1 MKRVRK
7 RAVVSGR
14 VQGVAFR
21 AYTRSMARKLG
32 VVGWVRN
39 LPNGKVEALME
50 GAEPDVAALAQ
61 WLQKGPSSAQVSEV
75 SVYDEKATG
84 EFNDFD
90 VTYVKGVW

>member
-1 MKRVRK
+1 MNIVRK
-7 RAVVSGR
+7 RAIVSGI

-39 LPNGKVEALME
+39 VPNGKVEVLME
-50 GAEPDVAALAQ
+50 GDEPDVAALAE
-61 WLQKGPSSAQVSEV
+61 WLKKGPSSAQVSEV
-75 SVYDEKATG
+75 KTYDERAGG

-90 VTYVKGVW
+90 ITYVKGVW